1 MSALT
6 VIQNKEGNLEVYGQK
21 REKEDKDQDKIID
34 NLQVYIHLKYLKKN
48 IRQVKEDINKR

>member
-21 REKEDKDQDKIID
+21 TEKEDKDQDKIID
-34 NLQVYIHLKYLKKN
+34 NLQVYIHLKYLSKF
-48 IRQVKEDINKR
+48 IT